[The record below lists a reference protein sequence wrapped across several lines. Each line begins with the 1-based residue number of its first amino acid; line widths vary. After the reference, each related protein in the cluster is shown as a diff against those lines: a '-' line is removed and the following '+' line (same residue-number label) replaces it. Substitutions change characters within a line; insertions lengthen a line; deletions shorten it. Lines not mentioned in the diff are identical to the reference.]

1 MFDKKS
7 REERYQRLKAADQM
21 GDDDMS
27 LEEAYETLLS
37 DYQEL
42 RELNEELKAI
52 VNQYASEEYARK
64 YTGGKVL
71 NPIKKSHH

>member
-27 LEEAYETLLS
+27 LEEAYEALLS

-42 RELNEELKAI
+42 RELKII
-52 VNQYASEEYARK
+52 VAQYASEEYARK